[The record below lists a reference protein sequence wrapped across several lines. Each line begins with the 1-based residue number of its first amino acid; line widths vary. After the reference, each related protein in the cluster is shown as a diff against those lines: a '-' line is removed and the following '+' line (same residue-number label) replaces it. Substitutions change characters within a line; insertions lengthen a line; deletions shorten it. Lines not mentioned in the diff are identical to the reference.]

1 MKEHHLRTPLEFEDI
16 AQISLGDVVYL
27 SGKIITGRDMV
38 HRRVV
43 EEGVDPPIDLG
54 GLALFHAGPIVKR
67 DEGGWR
73 MVAIGSTTSMRM
85 EKYEAEFIERTGV
98 RMIIGKGFMGGK
110 TAKACAENGCIVGL
124 LPGGCAALFS
134 KKVREIVGVYWEDL
148 GIPEAMWVLEV
159 EDLGPIYVTIDAR
172 GENLHD
178 LRRKSIENSAR
189 IALEKL
195 QSDLSRLI

>member
-16 AQISLGDVVYL
+16 SQISLGDIVYL
-27 SGKIITGRDMV
+27 SGRITTGRDMV
-38 HRRVV
+38 HKRVI
-43 EEGVDPPIDLG
+43 EEGIDPPIDLK
-54 GLALFHAGPIVKR
+54 GLALFHAGPIVKK

-73 MVAIGSTTSMRM
+73 IVAIGSTTSMRM
-85 EKYEAEFIERTGV
+85 EKYEAEFIERTGI
-98 RMIIGKGFMGGK
+98 RMIIGKGFMGSK
-110 TAKACAENGCIVGL
+110 TAKACAETGCIVGL

-159 EDLGPIYVTIDAR
+159 EDLGPIYVTIDTR

-178 LRRKSIENSAR
+178 LRRKSIEDSAR

-195 QSDLSRLI
+195 KRDLSKLI